1 MHQLLV
7 AIAISIGSLLPFGCN
22 TDPVREAKTQESIEV
37 VNNLPYAIYVAEPA
51 EEAFRIVTQERG
63 WVQEDI
69 DKWVPFASAV
79 MKRESGYC
87 YNVRRGARMTG
98 DGCELARQ
106 GSGSDSGFGQLISIH
121 YKPGRWLC
129 EQEGLCSADD
139 IVSTPY
145 ASMTAFVALIE
156 RGGAQPW
163 CYTAKLRRSS
173 VCNLAP

>member
-7 AIAISIGSLLPFGCN
+7 AIAISIGSFLPFGCSP
-22 TDPVREAKTQESIEV
+22 DPVQKAQNVESIEV
-37 VNNLPYAIYVAEPA
+37 VNSLPYAIFEAAPA

-63 WVQEDI
+63 WAPEDTE
-69 DKWVPFASAV
+69 KWAPFASAV

-98 DGCELARQ
+98 NGCEMSRQ
-106 GSGSDSGFGQLISIH
+106 GRGSDSGFGQLISIH

-139 IVSTPY
+139 IIATPW

-156 RGGAQPW
+156 RNGAQPW

-173 VCNLAP
+173 VCRLAP